1 MTAPTP
7 EPEAELEMPSE
18 IAMARVAAL
27 FGGVEAVVRASEQR
41 RSEFMAVWD
50 RDSADLGRVLH
61 AHLVVEYFLT
71 EYLKHMHP
79 TLDLDRLRLRYEQ
92 KVGMLPGSNTLLGT
106 MKPGLGALGSI
117 RNRIAHVRQVQIS
130 KDDVQAIV
138 NVKFYA
144 ELMRAGGVIDFSKAE
159 PLDVVLNFA
168 QWAASTLHSGTD
180 PANEKWTVAFDPK
193 VPVPGFEA
201 FLPKHPREGFG
212 GVGRPSR
219 SG

>member
-1 MTAPTP
+1 MTAPMP

-50 RDSADLGRVLH
+50 QDSAVLGRVLH

-79 TLDLDRLRLRYEQ
+79 TLNLDQLRLRYEQ
-92 KVGMLPGSNTLLGT
+92 EVGMLPGSSTLLGT

-138 NVKFYA
+138 NVKFYD
-144 ELMRAGGVIDFSKAE
+144 ELMRASGVIEFSKAE

-180 PANEKWTVAFDPK
+180 PANEKWTAAFDPK
-193 VPVPGFEA
+193 VPVQGFEA
-201 FLPKHPREGFG
+201 FLPKHPMEGFG
-212 GVGRPSR
+212 GVGRPSTY
-219 SG
+219 G

>member
-1 MTAPTP
+1 MGAKKR
-7 EPEAELEMPSE
+7 L
-18 IAMARVAAL
+18 VLGAA
-27 FGGVEAVVRASEQR
+27 
-41 RSEFMAVWD
+41 
-50 RDSADLGRVLH
+50 
-61 AHLVVEYFLT
+61 
-71 EYLKHMHP
+71 
-79 TLDLDRLRLRYEQ
+79 
-92 KVGMLPGSNTLLGT
+92 
-106 MKPGLGALGSI
+106 LGALGSI

-180 PANEKWTVAFDPK
+180 PANEKWTAAFDPK

-212 GVGRPSR
+212 GVGRPGMYGWPAQPVRHAWAMTCLICASVSR
-219 SG
+219 FFMSSSRAFRSSPAQAQPLESPCKLSLPDADESTSGSQELDNERTVI